1 MTVPWLTTPSAP
13 TIASATPPT
22 ILAPPAVSELT
33 VTDATTAAPSTP
45 STGRHPIGLHH
56 VELWVP
62 DLTGALPGWRWLLET
77 MGWTP
82 YQDWSGGR
90 SWRLGGV
97 YLVIEQSP
105 AMTASDHDRCRPG
118 LNHLAFH
125 AGSPA
130 DVDALVAAAPSH
142 GWTLMFADRHPYAG
156 GSDNYA
162 AYLSDP
168 YGYEVELVADV
179 S

>member
-1 MTVPWLTTPSAP
+1 M
-13 TIASATPPT
+13 
-22 ILAPPAVSELT
+22 SELT
-33 VTDATTAAPSTP
+33 VTDTTEATQGATP
-45 STGRHPIGLHH
+45 TGLHH

-62 DLTGALPGWRWLLET
+62 DLAGALPGWRWLLET

-82 YQDWSGGR
+82 FQDWDAGR

-105 AMTASDHDRCRPG
+105 AMTAESHERCHPG

-125 AGSPA
+125 AGDRG
-130 DVDALVAAAPSH
+130 DVDALVAAAPRN
-142 GWTLMFADRHPYAG
+142 GWELLFADRHPYAG
-156 GSDNYA
+156 GPDHYA

-168 YGYEVELVADV
+168 YGFEVELVAR
-179 S
+179 SG

>member
-1 MTVPWLTTPSAP
+1 M
-13 TIASATPPT
+13 
-22 ILAPPAVSELT
+22 APPAVSELT
-33 VTDATTAAPSTP
+33 VTDATTAGRDRHSTEP
-45 STGRHPIGLHH
+45 HPTDPQPTEPRQTELRPTGLHH

-62 DLTGALPGWRWLLET
+62 DLAGATPGWRWLLET

-82 YQDWSGGR
+82 YQDWAGGR

-105 AMTASDHDRCRPG
+105 AMTASNHDRCRPG

-125 AGSPA
+125 AGGRS

-156 GSDNYA
+156 GPDTYA